1 MSFLAHP
8 LRFLGRTTYIYV
20 MSPVK
25 RLAPC
30 WVCGGLISIRAIHC
44 PHCGEPEPGPYSF
57 EKAERDHAEEM
68 ARLETNKRR
77 QEQWLRD
84 NRLILCL
91 TGVLFAIPLML
102 ILIDLFDLWWLFGG

>member
-1 MSFLAHP
+1 MP
-8 LRFLGRTTYIYV
+8 LRFVGCTAYIYV

-30 WVCGGLISIRAIHC
+30 WVCGGLISIRATKC
-44 PHCGEPEPGPYSF
+44 PHCGDPEPGPYSF
-57 EKAERDHAEEM
+57 EKAEEEHAEEM

-102 ILIDLFDLWWLFGG
+102 ILIDIFDLWWLFGG

>member
-1 MSFLAHP
+1 MSLLAHP

-57 EKAERDHAEEM
+57 EKSEREHAEEI
-68 ARLETNKRR
+68 ASLEANKHR
-77 QEQWLRD
+77 QELWLRD
-84 NRLILCL
+84 NRLILFL
-91 TGVLFAIPLML
+91 GGVLFAIPLML
-102 ILIDLFDLWWLFGG
+102 ILIDLFSLWWLFGG